1 MNTNKARIETICYL
15 VAAFAMV
22 CLVALSMTVSGC
34 GGNGGNGGGA
44 GSGGGGG
51 GGGSGET
58 CSMNPM
64 THEEIINAC
73 TDAQSVDINPFFPA
87 AAPNGTLP
95 SLPN

>member
-1 MNTNKARIETICYL
+1 MNTNKNRIETLFYL
-15 VAAFAMV
+15 VAAFALV

-34 GGNGGNGGGA
+34 GGGGGNNNNG

-51 GGGSGET
+51 GGGSGDT

-87 AAPNGTLP
+87 SAPNGVLP
-95 SLPN
+95 ALPN